1 MTRKRILAF
10 LLALLMLAPFLAPA
24 GRTAALAE
32 ASGEEY
38 TLERVPGCRQ
48 LTLYWKHPTADY
60 ETCDVWI
67 WFPGKDGHGERF
79 HPCAYGVK
87 CVVNV
92 PEEVEEVGFIVRRD
106 CSNPGGSSWGE
117 ATKDF
122 EDDRFAVM
130 TGEDTVIYLQ
140 PGDGMQY
147 RSDDG
152 GLTLNPIRSFTM
164 AGIISPTQIRYNLK
178 PSTKIESLSQ
188 VHVRRDGQ
196 ELEIAELSSLNNTVV
211 TGVITLKEE
220 LDVSKAYT
228 VEIEGY
234 GEIPAIPTE
243 LFDSPEFIEA
253 YTYDGDDLGA
263 VIRDDTTTFKV
274 WAPTASS
281 VELNL
286 FEAGDGGEAYET
298 LAMEK
303 GEKGVWSAEAPCG
316 HGTYYT
322 YTVTNSLGKQEA
334 VDPYARAVGVNGDRG
349 MVIDLAST
357 DPEGFRDS
365 GYYEDLDC
373 YGDAVIWE
381 VHVRDFSNRIAQS
394 KYPGKYLAFTETGL
408 TCSRCT
414 ITLPWTRAARS
425 PNSTGATI
433 PRTTTPPR
441 AATPPTPIMVRCG

>member
-1 MTRKRILAF
+1 MTHKRILAF

-117 ATKDF
+117 ATKDY

-152 GLTLNPIRSFTM
+152 GLTLNPIRIFTM
-164 AGIISPTQIRYNLK
+164 AGIVSPTQIRYNLK

-188 VHVRRDGQ
+188 VHVRLDGQ

-234 GEIPAIPTE
+234 GEIPA
-243 LFDSPEFIEA
+243 
-253 YTYDGDDLGA
+253 
-263 VIRDDTTTFKV
+263 
-274 WAPTASS
+274 
-281 VELNL
+281 
-286 FEAGDGGEAYET
+286 
-298 LAMEK
+298 
-303 GEKGVWSAEAPCG
+303 
-316 HGTYYT
+316 
-322 YTVTNSLGKQEA
+322 
-334 VDPYARAVGVNGDRG
+334 
-349 MVIDLAST
+349 
-357 DPEGFRDS
+357 
-365 GYYEDLDC
+365 
-373 YGDAVIWE
+373 
-381 VHVRDFSNRIAQS
+381 FS
-394 KYPGKYLAFTETGL
+394 K
-408 TCSRCT
+408 
-414 ITLPWTRAARS
+414 
-425 PNSTGATI
+425 
-433 PRTTTPPR
+433 
-441 AATPPTPIMVRCG
+441 